1 MDHRTRPVAISEDLD
16 LSGID
21 RTLGGSV
28 RSLPPERPVSGS
40 RATSGLFSPF
50 PFLSR
55 FGGLFIRAFEFF
67 FLDLTSAA
75 VTHAQ
80 VAAVARAAALLRRR
94 LLAPHLT
101 PAPSCPCLAAPPQPP
116 RARSRASRP
125 GLARLRAPRQLISE
139 HRAPP
144 RLLSTS
150 PASSRPSSAGQ
161 SLPRLPVFAKC
172 SCPFSPIDWYGK
184 FCVSILISNCDLDQI
199 LNALIPHCIQG
210 I

>member
-1 MDHRTRPVAISEDLD
+1 MKKGQAALTGPCLRPVMDHRTRPVAIPEDLD

-55 FGGLFIRAFEFF
+55 FGGLFIQAFVFL

-101 PAPSCPCLAAPPQPP
+101 PAPSCLCLAAPPQPP

-125 GLARLRAPRQLISE
+125 GLARHRAPRQLISE
-139 HRAPP
+139 HRCPARHHACSAP
-144 RLLSTS
+144 RR
-150 PASSRPSSAGQ
+150 SSVA
-161 SLPRLPVFAKC
+161 RLPVFTTKC
-172 SCPFSPIDWYGK
+172 SCPTLPLIGK
-184 FCVSILISNCDLDQI
+184 ASLVLHS
-199 LNALIPHCIQG
+199 
-210 I
+210 

>member
-55 FGGLFIRAFEFF
+55 FGGLLNLPASSVTC
-67 FLDLTSAA
+67 LDLTSAA

-80 VAAVARAAALLRRR
+80 VAAVARAAALLSRR

-125 GLARLRAPRQLISE
+125 GLARHRAPRQLISE
-139 HRAPP
+139 HRRPARHHACSAP
-144 RLLSTS
+144 RR
-150 PASSRPSSAGQ
+150 SSVA
-161 SLPRLPVFAKC
+161 RLPVFTTKY
-172 SCPFSPIDWYGK
+172 SCPTLPLIGK
-184 FCVSILISNCDLDQI
+184 ASLVLHS
-199 LNALIPHCIQG
+199 
-210 I
+210 

>member
-1 MDHRTRPVAISEDLD
+1 MDHWTRPVAISEDLD

-101 PAPSCPCLAAPPQPP
+101 PAPSCLCLAAPPQPP

-125 GLARLRAPRQLISE
+125 GLARHQASRLVQRATACSAPR
-139 HRAPP
+139 
-144 RLLSTS
+144 
-150 PASSRPSSAGQ
+150 RPSRAQACRSIGAKAENLRQ
-161 SLPRLPVFAKC
+161 VILPYP
-172 SCPFSPIDWYGK
+172 PIVW
-184 FCVSILISNCDLDQI
+184 
-199 LNALIPHCIQG
+199 
-210 I
+210 

>member
-1 MDHRTRPVAISEDLD
+1 MTGRCVCASGQKGSSVRSMKKRQAVLTGPCLRPVMDHRTRSVAISEDLD

-101 PAPSCPCLAAPPQPP
+101 PAPSCPCLAAPPRPP

-125 GLARLRAPRQLISE
+125 GLACSAPR
-139 HRAPP
+139 R
-144 RLLSTS
+144 
-150 PASSRPSSAGQ
+150 SSVA
-161 SLPRLPVFAKC
+161 RLPVFTTKC
-172 SCPFSPIDWYGK
+172 SCPTLPLIGK
-184 FCVSILISNCDLDQI
+184 ASLVLHS
-199 LNALIPHCIQG
+199 
-210 I
+210 

>member
-1 MDHRTRPVAISEDLD
+1 MKKRQAVLTGPCLRPVMDHRTRPVAILEDLD

-125 GLARLRAPRQLISE
+125 GLARHQASRLVQRATACSAPHWPSRAQARRSIGAKAKNLRQVILPY
-139 HRAPP
+139 PP
-144 RLLSTS
+144 I
-150 PASSRPSSAGQ
+150 
-161 SLPRLPVFAKC
+161 V
-172 SCPFSPIDWYGK
+172 W
-184 FCVSILISNCDLDQI
+184 
-199 LNALIPHCIQG
+199 
-210 I
+210 

>member
-1 MDHRTRPVAISEDLD
+1 MTGRCFCASGQKGSSVRSLKKRQAVLTGPCLRPVMDHRTRPVAISEDLD

-116 RARSRASRP
+116 RASRP
-125 GLARLRAPRQLISE
+125 GLVRHRAPRQLISE
-139 HRAPP
+139 HRRPARHHACSAP
-144 RLLSTS
+144 RR
-150 PASSRPSSAGQ
+150 SSVA
-161 SLPRLPVFAKC
+161 RLPVFAKC
-172 SCPFSPIDWYGK
+172 SCPFLP
-184 FCVSILISNCDLDQI
+184 LIGHLT
-199 LNALIPHCIQG
+199 
-210 I
+210 

>member
-1 MDHRTRPVAISEDLD
+1 MKKRQAVLTGPCLRPVMDHRTRPVAIPEDLD

-101 PAPSCPCLAAPPQPP
+101 PAPSCPCLAAPPQLSPQPRPAPRP
-116 RARSRASRP
+116 RAPPSPAPAHLGAPPSRAT
-125 GLARLRAPRQLISE
+125 
-139 HRAPP
+139 P
-144 RLLSTS
+144 RLLSSS
-150 PASSRPSSAGQ
+150 PASSRPSSPVK
-161 SLPRLPVFAKC
+161 LVPRLPIFAK
-172 SCPFSPIDWYGK
+172 
-184 FCVSILISNCDLDQI
+184 
-199 LNALIPHCIQG
+199 
-210 I
+210 